1 MGLRTDN
8 PHISVHLANME
19 KNVLLKKPTENN
31 YSYIVHGI
39 LAGRI
44 FEQRPNCYEVETN
57 KNMSLHG
64 KMLCS
69 AVSTI
74 YFTIQVQPHI
84 IMQHGLH

>member
-8 PHISVHLANME
+8 PHISVHLVNME
-19 KNVLLKKPTENN
+19 KNVLLKKPKKN
-31 YSYIVHGI
+31 YFYIVHGK
-39 LAGRI
+39 LPGRI
-44 FEQRPNCYEVETN
+44 FEQRPNSYEMKTI

-64 KMLCS
+64 NMLCS

-84 IMQHGLH
+84 IIQHGLH

>member
-8 PHISVHLANME
+8 PHISVHFADME
-19 KNVLLKKPTENN
+19 KNLLLKKPTLKND
-31 YSYIVHGI
+31 SYIVHGK
-39 LAGRI
+39 LPGRI

-64 KMLCS
+64 HMLCS

-84 IMQHGLH
+84 IIQHGLH